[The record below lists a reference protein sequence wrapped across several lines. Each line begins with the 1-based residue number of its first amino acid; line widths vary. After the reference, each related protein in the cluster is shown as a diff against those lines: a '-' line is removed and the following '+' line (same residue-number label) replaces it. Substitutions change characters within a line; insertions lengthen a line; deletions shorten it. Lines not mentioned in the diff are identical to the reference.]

1 MRISDWSSDVCSSD
15 LVGESQLARLGPDG
29 LIVNT
34 SRGSIID
41 QAALVRVLRDGRLGY
56 AALDVFEQEP
66 PAPGDPLL
74 GLRNTLFTPHLAG
87 GGLDVL
93 ERRVAFVASNID
105 KYHRTGMVDGRIDLT
120 GH

>member
-15 LVGESQLARLGPDG
+15 LVGEAQLARLGPDG

-74 GLRNTLFTPHLAG
+74 GLRHTLFTPPLARAG
-87 GGLDVL
+87 PDVP
-93 ERRVAFVASNID
+93 ERPVPFVASNID
-105 KYHRTGMVDGRIDLT
+105 TSHPTGMGHGRT
-120 GH
+120 HQH